1 MNRNDVKRISMD
13 DKGIRYYLPDVKTLT
28 YSELSNFKKI
38 EDFLPRH
45 KSYFILLYPVKSESD
60 GHWVSLTRYDK
71 TVEYFDSYG
80 GKPDMPLTWG
90 KYNNVH
96 RRLSELLNNTKLR
109 VTYNTI
115 DFQNNKD
122 FTISTCGAFAVFR
135 ILTMIEMNADLE
147 KNNIILKTL
156 KETNEDKS
164 YDDIVVEF
172 INKR

>member
-13 DKGIRYYLPDVKTLT
+13 DSDIRFYLPDAKILT
-28 YSELSNFKKI
+28 YNELTNIKKI
-38 EDFLPRH
+38 EDLLPRH
-45 KSYFILLYPVKSESD
+45 KSYFILLYPVQSESS
-60 GHWVSLTRYDK
+60 GHWVCLTRYDK

-80 GKPDMPLTWG
+80 LKPDVPLTWG
-90 KYNNVH
+90 KYNDVH

-109 VTYNTI
+109 VDYNNI

-122 FTISTCGAFAVFR
+122 FTISTCGSYVVFR

>member
-13 DKGIRYYLPDVKTLT
+13 DSDIKFYLPDVKILT
-28 YSELSNFKKI
+28 YSELSNYKKI
-38 EDFLPRH
+38 EDLLPRH

-80 GKPDMPLTWG
+80 KKTDEPLTWG

-115 DFQNNKD
+115 DFQNKD
-122 FTISTCGAFAVFR
+122 VSISTCGAFAVFR
-135 ILTMIEMNADLE
+135 ILTLIEMNADLE

-156 KETNEDKS
+156 KETNEDKT

>member
-1 MNRNDVKRISMD
+1 MNRNDVKYQSMGD
-13 DKGIRYYLPDVKTLT
+13 DDIRHYLPDARILT
-28 YSELSNFKKI
+28 YSELSNVRKI
-38 EDFLPRH
+38 EDLLPRH
-45 KSYFILLYPVKSESD
+45 KSSFILLYPVKSESD
-60 GHWVSLTRYDK
+60 GHWIAVTRFSK
-71 TVEYFDSYG
+71 MIEYYDSYG
-80 GKPDMPLTWG
+80 GKPDVPLTWG

-156 KETNEDKS
+156 RETNEDKS